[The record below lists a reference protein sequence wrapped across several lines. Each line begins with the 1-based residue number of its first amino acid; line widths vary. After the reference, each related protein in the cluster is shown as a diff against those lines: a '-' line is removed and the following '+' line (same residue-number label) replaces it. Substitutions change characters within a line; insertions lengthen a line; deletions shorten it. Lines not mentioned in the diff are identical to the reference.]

1 MTLIWAAM
9 KKNLSLVLLLVIG
22 TFTAANAELVWKT
35 GYVILNSGDTVKGDI
50 KYNTKKEL
58 SLFSKVTLKNA
69 ENVQKNYKPD
79 DIKEFAYED
88 VHFLSRTMDKEPVF
102 LKLVSAGQIN
112 LFEWQFEVYHGD
124 DIIVEK
130 DFYIEKVGG
139 DAKEP
144 EKLKGNKFKKT
155 VSELMADNSEL
166 VTRVENDSKKYEIAE
181 MQSVIEEYNEWYA
194 TEHNAQ
200 SGTK

>member
-1 MTLIWAAM
+1 M
-9 KKNLSLVLLLVIG
+9 KKHLSLVLLLVIG
-22 TFTAANAELVWKT
+22 TFTAAKAEFVWKA

-58 SLFSKVTLKNA
+58 SLFTKVTLKNA

-79 DIKEFAYED
+79 DIREFAYED
-88 VHFLSRTMDKEPVF
+88 VHFLSRTMDKELVF
-102 LKLVSAGQIN
+102 LKLVSAGKIN
-112 LFEWQFEVYHGD
+112 LFEWQYEVYHGD
-124 DIIVEK
+124 QTLVEK
-130 DFYIEKVGG
+130 DFYIEKVGS

-144 EKLKGNKFKKT
+144 EKLKGNKFRKT
-155 VSELMADNSEL
+155 VSELMSDNAEL

-194 TEHNAQ
+194 TEHSAQ
-200 SGTK
+200 SGTR

>member
-1 MTLIWAAM
+1 M
-9 KKNLSLVLLLVIG
+9 KKHLSLVLLLVLG
-22 TFTAANAELVWKT
+22 TFTAAKAEYIWKT
-35 GYVILNSGDTVKGDI
+35 GYVILNSGDTVKGEI

-69 ENVQKNYKPD
+69 ENVQKNYKPAD
-79 DIKEFAYED
+79 VKEFAYED
-88 VHFLSRTMDKEPVF
+88 VHFLSRIMDKEPVF

-112 LFEWQFEVYHGD
+112 LFEWQFEIYHGEETL
-124 DIIVEK
+124 VEK

-139 DAKEP
+139 AAKEP

-155 VSELMADNSEL
+155 VSELMADNTDL

-194 TEHNAQ
+194 SEHSAQ

>member
-1 MTLIWAAM
+1 MTKNLTLIV
-9 KKNLSLVLLLVIG
+9 LLVLG
-22 TFTAANAELVWKT
+22 SFTAAKADLVWKQ
-35 GYVILNSGDTVKGDI
+35 GYVILNSGDTLKGEI

-88 VHFLSRTMDKEPVF
+88 VHFLSRIMDKEPVF

-124 DIIVEK
+124 QTEVEK
-130 DFYIEKVGG
+130 DFYIEKAGSE
-139 DAKEP
+139 AKEP

-155 VSELMADNSEL
+155 VSELMSDNTDL
-166 VTRVENDSKKYEIAE
+166 VARVENDTKKYEIAE

-194 TEHNAQ
+194 SEHTKQ

>member
-1 MTLIWAAM
+1 M
-9 KKNLSLVLLLVIG
+9 KKHLSLVLLLVLG
-22 TFTAANAELVWKT
+22 TFTAAKAELVWKA
-35 GYVILNSGDTVKGDI
+35 GYVILNSGDTLRGDI

-58 SLFSKVTLKNA
+58 SLFTKVTLKNA

-88 VHFLSRTMDKEPVF
+88 VHFLSRIMDKEPVF

-124 DIIVEK
+124 QTEVEK
-130 DFYIEKVGG
+130 DFYIEKVGS

-144 EKLKGNKFKKT
+144 EKLKGSKFKKT
-155 VSELMADNSEL
+155 VSELMSDNTDL
-166 VTRVENDSKKYEIAE
+166 VSRVESDDKKYEIAE
-181 MQSVIEEYNEWYA
+181 MQSVIEEYNDWYA
-194 TEHNAQ
+194 TEHTAQ

>member
-1 MTLIWAAM
+1 M
-9 KKNLSLVLLLVIG
+9 KKSLTLVLLLVLG
-22 TFTAANAELVWKT
+22 SFTTAKADLVWKP
-35 GYVILNSGDTVKGDI
+35 GYVILTNGDTVKGEI

-58 SLFSKVTLKNA
+58 PLFSKVTLKNA

-79 DIKEFAYED
+79 DVKEYCYDD
-88 VHFLSRTMDKEPVF
+88 VHFLARTMDKELVF

-124 DIIVEK
+124 QTLVEK

-139 DAKEP
+139 QDKEP
-144 EKLKGNKFKKT
+144 KKLKGNHFKKT
-155 VSELMADNSEL
+155 VSEMMADHTEL
-166 VTRVENDSKKYEIAE
+166 VARVEADDKKYEIKD
-181 MQSVIEEYNEWYA
+181 MQSVIEEYNDWYA
-194 TEHNAQ
+194 DQNDTAH

>member
-1 MTLIWAAM
+1 M
-9 KKNLSLVLLLVIG
+9 KKNLYLVLLLVLG
-22 TFTAANAELVWKT
+22 SFTAAKAEYIWKT
-35 GYVILNSGDTVKGDI
+35 GYVILNSGDTLKGEI

-69 ENVQKNYKPD
+69 ENVQKNYKPAD
-79 DIKEFAYED
+79 VKEFAYED
-88 VHFLSRTMDKEPVF
+88 VHFLSRIMDKEPVF

-112 LFEWQFEVYHGD
+112 LFEWQFEVYHGEETL
-124 DIIVEK
+124 VEK
-130 DFYIEKVGG
+130 DFYIEKVGSA
-139 DAKEP
+139 AKEP
-144 EKLKGNKFKKT
+144 EKLKGNRFKKT
-155 VSELMADNSEL
+155 VSELMSDNIDL

-194 TEHNAQ
+194 NEHSAQ

>member
-1 MTLIWAAM
+1 M
-9 KKNLSLVLLLVIG
+9 KKQLTLVLLLVLG
-22 TFTAANAELVWKT
+22 SFTAAKAEFVWKP
-35 GYVILNSGDTVKGDI
+35 GYVILTNGDTVKGEI

-79 DIKEFAYED
+79 DVKEYCFDE
-88 VHFLSRTMDKEPVF
+88 VHFVSRTMNKELVF
-102 LKLVSAGQIN
+102 LKLVSGGQIN

-124 DIIVEK
+124 QTLIEK

-139 DAKEP
+139 EAKEP
-144 EKLKGNKFKKT
+144 EKLKGNRFKKT

-166 VTRVENDSKKYEIAE
+166 VARVEAEDKKYEIKD
-181 MQSVIEEYNEWYA
+181 MQSVIEEYNDWYA
-194 TEHNAQ
+194 SEHEGQ
-200 SGTK
+200 KGTR